1 MATEPTEIRLAR
13 LEGAYEQMNMRL
25 RTMERRI
32 VGQAGSGYEAF
43 GSVLRDPGGE
53 MRFIRQEFEA
63 LRREMTLQFH
73 VLMILLSLSIII
85 PILRDLAR

>member
-13 LEGAYEQMNMRL
+13 LEGAHEQMNIRL
-25 RTMERRI
+25 KTMEQQLA
-32 VGQAGSGYEAF
+32 GQSGSVYRTF
-43 GSVLRDPGGE
+43 GSMSRDPGGE
-53 MRFIRQEFEA
+53 RRLIHQEFEA
-63 LRREMTLQFH
+63 FRREMTLQFH

>member
-1 MATEPTEIRLAR
+1 
-13 LEGAYEQMNMRL
+13 
-25 RTMERRI
+25 
-32 VGQAGSGYEAF
+32 
-43 GSVLRDPGGE
+43 